1 MTDVIVLPVDT
12 KITVIP
18 TSSTTAVVVT
28 NSVISTGG
36 SADLVNYYT
45 KTQTD
50 ALLSAKANS
59 PIIVN
64 DISDFDGTVMAGGT
78 F

>member
-18 TSSTTAVVVT
+18 TSSTAAVVVT

-36 SADLVNYYT
+36 STDLVNYYT